1 MDSFAEYVT
10 QRSARLR
17 RTAYLLA
24 GDWATAEDLVQ
35 TALARAWTAWRRI
48 EGDPDP
54 YVYRILTNAHASW
67 WRRRWRGEVPVERV
81 PEAAAPGDF
90 TRDVTEK
97 DALWAAIRGLSDR
110 QRAVVVLHYFEGL
123 TLPQCAAVLGC
134 SLGTVKTQ
142 LGRALTRLR
151 VHPAV
156 RLTRTGR

>member
-1 MDSFAEYVT
+1 MFT
-10 QRSARLR
+10 R
-17 RTAYLLA
+17 RFTKIH
-24 GDWATAEDLVQ
+24 DERCRPIVATAEDLVQ
-35 TALARAWTAWRRI
+35 TALA
-48 EGDPDP
+48 
-54 YVYRILTNAHASW
+54 
-67 WRRRWRGEVPVERV
+67 
-81 PEAAAPGDF
+81 
-90 TRDVTEK
+90 RDVTEK

-156 RLTRTGR
+156 RLTRAGR